1 MASAIYRS
9 GFFCHHPEAQ
19 ERKAHPRVPSPLT
32 SVSQKTVGSP
42 FRAPCP
48 FTQTTLESA
57 LSVNCRSSSG
67 SKYSCPWAH
76 TPSFGGTQ
84 PKPSAAGGLD
94 LSRQRLRAQ
103 LARPDAAPE
112 GAGRESPAGL
122 VLTLLAL
129 LPPRVLL
136 SPWERAWKRWT
147 AKLFLHPASL
157 LFRKKH
163 PSDGSVWRGPEGSKL
178 SRHDP

>member
-19 ERKAHPRVPSPLT
+19 EKEARPQVLSPLT
-32 SVSQKTVGSP
+32 SVSQKMVGSP

-57 LSVNCRSSSG
+57 LSVNRGSSSG

-76 TPSFGGTQ
+76 APSLGGTQ
-84 PKPSAAGGLD
+84 PKPSAVGGLD
-94 LSRQRLRAQ
+94 LSREPLREQ

-112 GAGRESPAGL
+112 GAGWESPAGL
-122 VLTLLAL
+122 KLTLLAL
-129 LPPRVLL
+129 LLPLGPFSALGDGQGGSGLPHCFFTLPVC
-136 SPWERAWKRWT
+136 S
-147 AKLFLHPASL
+147 
-157 LFRKKH
+157 FRK
-163 PSDGSVWRGPEGSKL
+163 SILAMDLFGGDLRGAS
-178 SRHDP
+178 